1 MSRLYVLVIGINS
14 YGSTRLSPVAFST
27 NSSRRF
33 PKQASSPQRLANQ
46 NRPMF
51 ECCGASSPKSY
62 PTSRRAG
69 TESPDRNASVRHVET
84 NVTFFM
90 LADEPHRGQMKA
102 SPTEKERSRQRRTA
116 TGWTTGVLCCLN
128 AIIILSIQSIFGN
141 KTCKLYISWL
151 TKPTATPCTTNNR
164 STAGT
169 SLFASNACQGGFPR
183 LNFSSILYKK
193 CPSF

>member
-1 MSRLYVLVIGINS
+1 
-14 YGSTRLSPVAFST
+14 
-27 NSSRRF
+27 
-33 PKQASSPQRLANQ
+33 
-46 NRPMF
+46 MF

-62 PTSRRAG
+62 PASRRAG

-151 TKPTATPCTTNNR
+151 TKPTATPCPTNNR

-169 SLFASNACQGGFPR
+169 SLICVECMSGRISEAEF
-183 LNFSSILYKK
+183 
-193 CPSF
+193 